1 MWRGG
6 VCNGRELVGAGAR
19 TRPRVTMVNDVA
31 DLAGGQARPYW
42 RSVGERAAMADA
54 ASLGSEI
61 AREVQDPVKRD
72 LTDVDVAA
80 VGTDHDVFGL

>member
-1 MWRGG
+1 MLGP
-6 VCNGRELVGAGAR
+6 AR
-19 TRPRVTMVNDVA
+19 AWVNDVA
-31 DLAGGQARPYW
+31 DPAGGQARPYW
-42 RSVGERAAMADA
+42 RSVGERAAMADT

-80 VGTDHDVFGL
+80 VRTDHDVLGL